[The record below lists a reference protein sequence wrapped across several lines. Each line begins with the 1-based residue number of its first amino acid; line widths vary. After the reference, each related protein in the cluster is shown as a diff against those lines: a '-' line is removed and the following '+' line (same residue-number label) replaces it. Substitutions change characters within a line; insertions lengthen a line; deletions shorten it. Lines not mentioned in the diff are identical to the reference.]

1 MKDCISRNSMIAEDL
16 GRIEY
21 FLTDKTGTLTKNEMI
36 MKKLNIVS
44 RTLDTSKIE
53 DMTTLGISASNK
65 KELKFEV
72 IEEKNDEQNFFRAVA
87 VLLTCHAV
95 FPKLDKFGFKVLDS
109 TSPDE
114 LSFVEFCEKIGFK
127 LLKRT
132 DHLVSFSAPDKR
144 EFEFKIL
151 RIFPFTSARQR
162 MGIILEWNNSILYLL
177 KGADSKMIPT
187 LKKKFQE
194 KTGEETAQLSAQ
206 GLRTLVISQKVLT
219 KPELD
224 KWTVEFNSA
233 SVSLTD
239 RDNLVEQCIEKLETN
254 MDLIGV
260 TAVEDLL
267 QDDVKASIETLRKA
281 GIKVW
286 MLTGDKMET
295 AKTISVTTGLY
306 SPGDTLFLLDGIN
319 DKYQMREKLNELL
332 VQIKTSKVGP
342 ELTSRAPSC

>member
-1 MKDCISRNSMIAEDL
+1 MKDCLSRNSMIAEDL

-53 DMTTLGISASNK
+53 DMTSLGISSSNK
-65 KELKFEV
+65 KELKFLLPDD
-72 IEEKNDEQNFFRAVA
+72 KNDDTHFFRAVA

-114 LSFVEFCEKIGFK
+114 LSFIEFCEKIGFK

-132 DHLVSFSAPDKR
+132 DHLVSFSTPDKR

-162 MGIILEWNNSILYLL
+162 MGVILEWNNTILYFL

-187 LKKKFQE
+187 LKKIYKE
-194 KTGEETAQLSAQ
+194 KTAEETAQLSAQ
-206 GLRTLVISQKVLT
+206 GLRTLVIS
-219 KPELD
+219 
-224 KWTVEFNSA
+224 
-233 SVSLTD
+233 
-239 RDNLVEQCIEKLETN
+239 
-254 MDLIGV
+254 
-260 TAVEDLL
+260 
-267 QDDVKASIETLRKA
+267 
-281 GIKVW
+281 
-286 MLTGDKMET
+286 
-295 AKTISVTTGLY
+295 
-306 SPGDTLFLLDGIN
+306 
-319 DKYQMREKLNELL
+319 
-332 VQIKTSKVGP
+332 
-342 ELTSRAPSC
+342 